1 MSYMLAPNILVLK
14 EGTENSKGKEQ
25 IISNINACNG
35 LVEVIKS
42 TLVKFSNFNFRVPEE
57 WIR

>member
-1 MSYMLAPNILVLK
+1 MSHMLAPQIVVLR

-35 LVEVIKS
+35 LVEVIRT
-42 TLVKFSNFNFRVPEE
+42 TLVNLNFLF
-57 WIR
+57 